1 VYIDVSNPVA
11 RSIPIVR
18 PASMTRCRFPP
29 ARNVGVKTAALVRAE
44 ARDTSKSRVAGF
56 GSVLVYPIQLE
67 NEFEHFSGFRLH
79 FLGLARFL

>member
-1 VYIDVSNPVA
+1 
-11 RSIPIVR
+11 
-18 PASMTRCRFPP
+18 
-29 ARNVGVKTAALVRAE
+29 VGVKTAALVRAE